1 MRPARVE
8 RIEVSTTQEIDTAVL
23 SYVTQGY
30 VLLRR
35 TPTSAVVQKKKDFE
49 VAWVIVGLFLC
60 LVPLVIYLL
69 YYLFL
74 QPAAEVREIVV
85 VGA

>member
-1 MRPARVE
+1 MRPARHQRVT
-8 RIEVSTTQEIDTAVL
+8 VSTAPEIDTAIL

-30 VLLRR
+30 VLLQR
-35 TPTSAVVQKKKDFE
+35 TPTSAVIQKKKEFE
-49 VAWVIVGLFLC
+49 VAWAIVGFFVC